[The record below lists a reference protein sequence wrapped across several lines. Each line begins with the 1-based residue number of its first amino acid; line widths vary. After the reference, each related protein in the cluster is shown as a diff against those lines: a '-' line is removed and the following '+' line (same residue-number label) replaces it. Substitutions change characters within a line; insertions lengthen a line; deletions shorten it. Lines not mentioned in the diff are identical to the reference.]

1 MDLHRIVALQTYLA
15 AQVSQTLRCV
25 SVGFRNVKIRYLM
38 HAPLSHGENALDK
51 GRGDHIMATVRS
63 ISESRV
69 IQLSIFS
76 DTRNDRVYAFL
87 DVDSRKKSVNKFGQF
102 NFVVCCNLQ
111 YPILPVLILKQN
123 SCPSFKSR
131 SEEHTS
137 ELQSLMRISY

>member
-1 MDLHRIVALQTYLA
+1 
-15 AQVSQTLRCV
+15 
-25 SVGFRNVKIRYLM
+25 M

-87 DVDSRKKSVNKFGQF
+87 DVDSRKKSVNKFGPF
-102 NFVVCCNLQ
+102 
-111 YPILPVLILKQN
+111 
-123 SCPSFKSR
+123 R

-137 ELQSLMRISY
+137 DLQSLMRNSYAVFCFKKKTHLHYTTPLAPRIPHTSNKSTQ

>member
-1 MDLHRIVALQTYLA
+1 
-15 AQVSQTLRCV
+15 
-25 SVGFRNVKIRYLM
+25 M

-102 NFVVCCNLQ
+102 NFVVCFNLQ
-111 YPILPVLILKQN
+111 YPILPVLILKPN
-123 SCPSFKSR
+123 KIFGSR

-137 ELQSLMRISY
+137 ELQSLMRISYAVFCLKKKRNITYTTVSTDNIILQKTIK